1 MERDEKLVQRL
12 LDGEFSPGEKKDILD
27 RLESDP
33 SLLREFITLRE
44 TVRVIEKSPR
54 LAPPASFAA
63 GVLDRL
69 PEGRQPLP
77 ERFKEFFFAR
87 RMLRWNMAAATAAA
101 LMLLVLGAAL
111 FLYQPGKG
119 GITMNGTTVSGQ
131 QAVTVR
137 FRLYAPHARTVAL
150 AGEFNKWKVDETA
163 LIRQEDGAWVAELSL
178 EPGTYTYMFVVNGK
192 EWVPDPDADSYRDD
206 GFGYKNSV
214 LRVSTL

>member
-119 GITMNGTTVSGQ
+119 DHDERHNCFRPTGCYGP
-131 QAVTVR
+131 

-150 AGEFNKWKVDETA
+150 CRR
-163 LIRQEDGAWVAELSL
+163 IQ
-178 EPGTYTYMFVVNGK
+178 
-192 EWVPDPDADSYRDD
+192 
-206 GFGYKNSV
+206 
-214 LRVSTL
+214 